1 MSEEQ
6 DSDQGGIY
14 QRFYGDQYSNPNQS
28 EKTSFEKEG
37 INDEELNSPIK
48 GETNKIISLV
58 QNNNILKDYRT
69 THTKTYKEQRK
80 KNEVN
85 SCLHSIT
92 DLLNQIIEIYD
103 PKEEKLQY
111 PNLNNFLET
120 WSLEEIKE
128 MRLYKLFILDAL
140 CNKKIL
146 ESIIKKE
153 SDKEKKLFQ
162 NLLEFTLVDS
172 LNYFLNDD
180 KVYFDE
186 SGGHIYL
193 LDSFQTYQDV
203 YGQKKLMNKKRK
215 RAKKPKRKSS

>member
-6 DSDQGGIY
+6 DSDQAGIY

-58 QNNNILKDYRT
+58 QNNNILKDYET

-80 KNEVN
+80 ENEVN

-92 DLLNQIIEIYD
+92 DLLNQLIEIYD

-111 PNLNNFLET
+111 PNLNNILET

-128 MRLYKLFILDAL
+128 MRLYKLFILDVL

-146 ESIIKKE
+146 DSIIKKE
-153 SDKEKKLFQ
+153 SDKEKNLFQ
-162 NLLEFTLVDS
+162 SLLEFTLVDS
-172 LNYFLNDD
+172 LNHFLNDD
-180 KVYFDE
+180 KVYIDE